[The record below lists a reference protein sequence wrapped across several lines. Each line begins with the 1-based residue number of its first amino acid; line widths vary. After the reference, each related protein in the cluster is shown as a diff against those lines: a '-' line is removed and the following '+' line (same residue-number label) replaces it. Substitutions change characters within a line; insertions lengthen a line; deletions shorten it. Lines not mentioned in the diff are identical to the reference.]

1 MGMGYKDCEWD
12 SVVSVNTRLQGQ
24 IADGP
29 LIAAV
34 MLSDVKEV

>member
-1 MGMGYKDCEWD
+1 MGFSCFSQDEAP
-12 SVVSVNTRLQGQ
+12 GQ

-34 MLSDVKEV
+34 MLRDVKEV